1 MSTIKSRTFPTLV
14 IQSQRGS
21 MLLEALIGI
30 IIFSLGVL
38 GLMGLQAA
46 SIRNTSEAK
55 YRSDAA
61 FLADK
66 IIAQMWVADP
76 LQRNTQYNGTTGCPT
91 SPGANPY
98 QVWCREVIT
107 NLPNRAGT
115 TPLPRIVINRLVGAP
130 NPDDLVTVTVT
141 WQTSTDPASHQYV
154 ATARINSKNY

>member
-1 MSTIKSRTFPTLV
+1 MSIMKSKKTFPV
-14 IQSQRGS
+14 AAGQSQRGS

-66 IIAQMWVADP
+66 IIAQMWVVDP
-76 LQRNTQYNGTTGCPT
+76 TNRVAQYS
-91 SPGANPY
+91 SPGGAAFVN
-98 QVWCREVIT
+98 WRDNEVRAP
-107 NLPNRAGT
+107 NGLPSKAT
-115 TPLPRIVINRLVGAP
+115 APATPAPTIVINAQP
-130 NPDDLVTVTVT
+130 NNDHIVTVTVS
-141 WQTSTDPASHQYV
+141 WQTPTDPASHQYV
-154 ATARINSKNY
+154 TTARINSKTY